1 MGMNAVGKT
10 TVLEAIFLLI
20 SGKSFRSRSLTDIIK
35 KGEAGFKISAE
46 FEKHGVSHTLD
57 YTLYQGEK
65 SVRFNGNLTPT
76 LMGLVLG
83 VLLTP
88 DDQHLIKGSPHSR
101 RDFMDLT
108 LCETDPLYGWNLSRY
123 ERALKQR
130 NALLKVKELRTI
142 EGWEY
147 EMAKSAA
154 YISQARLKLIDS
166 LKPLLIEKYREVG
179 EGSEEISLK
188 FPVSKEATDPE
199 YYKKEWNRLRSK
211 ESLYGHTLIGP
222 HKDDLILTLNDEEA
236 KHFASEG
243 QKQTLLVALKLAEW
257 EWIRLAT
264 QETPIFMIDDFGLG
278 MDRNRKERLIKLI
291 SNMQQSIITS
301 VDPLIKDQDIIFM

>member
-1 MGMNAVGKT
+1 MNAVGKT
-10 TVLEAIFLLI
+10 TVLESIFLLI
-20 SGKSFRSRSLTDIIK
+20 SGKSFRSRSLSDIVQ
-35 KGEAGFKISAE
+35 KGEEGFKITAE

-57 YTLYQGEK
+57 YTYYKGEK
-65 SVRFNGNLTPT
+65 TVRFNGNPTPS

-101 RDFMDLT
+101 RDFIDLT

-130 NALLKVKELRTI
+130 NALLKIKELRTI

-154 YISQARLKLIDS
+154 YISQSRLKLIES
-166 LKPLLIEKYREVG
+166 LKPLLIEKYQEVG
-179 EGSEEISLK
+179 EGSEQISLK
-188 FPVSKEATDPE
+188 FNVPKEASDPE
-199 YYKKEWNRLRSK
+199 FYKKEWSRLRSK
-211 ESLYGHTLIGP
+211 EAMYGHTLIGP

-257 EWIRLAT
+257 EWIRQAT
-264 QETPIFMIDDFGLG
+264 EETPIFMIDDFGLG
-278 MDRNRKERLIKLI
+278 MDRNRKARLIKLI
-291 SNMQQSIITS
+291 SNMSQVIITS
-301 VDPLIKDQDIIFM
+301 VDQLIKEHDVISM

>member
-1 MGMNAVGKT
+1 MNAVGKT
-10 TVLEAIFLLI
+10 TVLESIFLLV
-20 SGKSFRSRSLTDIIK
+20 SGKSFRSRTLSDIVQ
-35 KGEAGFKISAE
+35 KGQDGFKIFAE
-46 FEKHGVSHTLD
+46 FEKNSVSHTLE
-57 YTLYQGEK
+57 YTYYKGEK
-65 SVRFNGNLTPT
+65 SIRFNGNLTPSP
-76 LMGLVLG
+76 MGVFLG

-101 RDFMDLT
+101 RDFIDLT
-108 LCETDPLYGWNLSRY
+108 LCETDPLYGWNLNRY

-130 NALLKVKELRTI
+130 NALLKIKELRSI

-154 YISQARLKLIDS
+154 YITSSRHKLIDS
-166 LKPLLIEKYREVG
+166 FKPLLIEKYKEVG
-179 EGSEEISLK
+179 EGGEQVSLK
-188 FPVSKEATDPE
+188 FNVSKEANDPE
-199 YYKKEWNRLRSK
+199 FYKKEWSRLRHK
-211 ESLYGHTLIGP
+211 ESIYGHTLIGP

-257 EWIRLAT
+257 EWIRQAA
-264 QETPIFMIDDFGLG
+264 QEAPLFMIDDFGLG

-291 SNMQQSIITS
+291 SNMSQVIITS
-301 VDPLIKDQDIIFM
+301 VDYVSNETDAISM

>member
-1 MGMNAVGKT
+1 MNAVGKT
-10 TVLEAIFLLI
+10 TVLESIFLLV
-20 SGKSFRSRSLTDIIK
+20 SGKSFRSRALLDITQ
-35 KGEAGFKISAE
+35 KGQEGFRIFAE
-46 FEKHGVSHTLD
+46 FEKNGISHTLE
-57 YTLYQGEK
+57 YTYYKGEK
-65 SVRFNGNLTPT
+65 SIRFNGNLIPSV
-76 LMGLVLG
+76 MGILLG

-101 RDFMDLT
+101 RDFIDLT
-108 LCETDPLYGWNLSRY
+108 LCETDPLYGWNLNRY

-130 NALLKVKELRTI
+130 NALLKMKELRSI

-154 YISQARLKLIDS
+154 YITLSRHKLIDS
-166 LKPLLIEKYREVG
+166 LKPLLIEKYKEVG
-179 EGSEEISLK
+179 EGGELISLK
-188 FPVSKEATDPE
+188 FNVSREASDPE
-199 YYKKEWNRLRSK
+199 FYKKEWSRLRHK
-211 ESLYGHTLIGP
+211 EVLYGHTLTGP
-222 HKDDLILTLNDEEA
+222 HKDDIILTLNEEEA

-291 SNMQQSIITS
+291 SNMSQVIITS
-301 VDPLIKDQDIIFM
+301 VDHTANVSSIIPMG